1 MRCWRTC
8 GARRRRRRAAR
19 SPSSSCLAKTA
30 WPRRSWTWA
39 RPRPRCSAGSRRA
52 AIAGGSCWALLLLLL
67 LHVCLALH
75 VCLWAHGARPARH
88 PARRVLFSLAPQ
100 MEGVQ
105 ATLTIDDVVESEL
118 ALKRNPQFQ
127 ALVAERYGITDLS
140 LLAVDPWC
148 ACCACA
154 CACACA
160 CLLGAASPASAPRR

>member
-1 MRCWRTC
+1 
-8 GARRRRRRAAR
+8 
-19 SPSSSCLAKTA
+19 
-30 WPRRSWTWA
+30 
-39 RPRPRCSAGSRRA
+39 
-52 AIAGGSCWALLLLLL
+52 
-67 LHVCLALH
+67 
-75 VCLWAHGARPARH
+75 
-88 PARRVLFSLAPQ
+88 